1 MNQARELL
9 MGKHELSLEMIKN
22 LGIGIDIIEV
32 SRFRK
37 KKYEENKNF
46 YKKIFVKSEINYC
59 LKFKNSAERF
69 AGKFAIK
76 EAVIKSIDKKIRFSE
91 IETSH
96 LKSKPIVRIKKSRE
110 KYNFIA
116 SLSHENDFAIAV
128 VISERIK

>member
-1 MNQARELL
+1 MTE
-9 MGKHELSLEMIKN
+9 KHELSLEMINN

-37 KKYEENKNF
+37 KQYEENKNF

-69 AGKFAIK
+69 AGKFALK
-76 EAVIKSIDKKIRFSE
+76 EALIKSIDKKIRFSE

-128 VISERIK
+128 VISEKIK

>member
-1 MNQARELL
+1 ME
-9 MGKHELSLEMIKN
+9 KHELSLEMIKN

-32 SRFRK
+32 SRFRR
-37 KKYEENKNF
+37 KKYEENRNF

-76 EAVIKSIDKKIRFSE
+76 EAVIKSISGKIGFLD

-116 SLSHENDFAIAV
+116 SLSHENDFAVAV

>member
-1 MNQARELL
+1 MTE
-9 MGKHELSLEMIKN
+9 KHELSLEMIKN

-59 LKFKNSAERF
+59 LKFKNSDERF
-69 AGKFAIK
+69 AGKFALK
-76 EAVIKSIDKKIRFSE
+76 EALIKSIDRKIRFSE

-96 LKSKPIVRIKKSRE
+96 LKSKPIVRIKKSQE

>member
-1 MNQARELL
+1 MNQIRELL
-9 MGKHELSLEMIKN
+9 TEKHKLSLEMIKN

-69 AGKFAIK
+69 AGKFALK
-76 EAVIKSIDKKIRFSE
+76 EALIKSIDRKIRFSE

-96 LKSKPIVRIKKSRE
+96 LKSKPIVRIKKSRG
-110 KYNFIA
+110 KYNFLA

-128 VISERIK
+128 VISERIN

>member
-1 MNQARELL
+1 MTEKRA
-9 MGKHELSLEMIKN
+9 LSLEMIKN

-69 AGKFAIK
+69 AGKFALK
-76 EAVIKSIDKKIRFSE
+76 EALIKSIDKKIRFSE

-116 SLSHENDFAIAV
+116 SLSHENDFAVAV

>member
-1 MNQARELL
+1 MNQIRELL
-9 MGKHELSLEMIKN
+9 TEKHKLSLEMIKN

-69 AGKFAIK
+69 AGKFALK
-76 EAVIKSIDKKIRFSE
+76 EALIKSIDRKIRFSE

-110 KYNFIA
+110 KYNFLA

-128 VISERIK
+128 VISEKIK

>member
-1 MNQARELL
+1 
-9 MGKHELSLEMIKN
+9 MIEN
-22 LGIGIDIIEV
+22 LGIGIDIVEV
-32 SRFRK
+32 SRFRR
-37 KKYEENKNF
+37 KKYGENRNF

-69 AGKFAIK
+69 AGKFALK
-76 EAVIKSIDKKIRFSE
+76 EALIKSIDRKIRFSE

>member
-1 MNQARELL
+1 MTE
-9 MGKHELSLEMIKN
+9 KHELSLEMIKN

-37 KKYEENKNF
+37 KQYEENKNF

-69 AGKFAIK
+69 AGKFALK
-76 EAVIKSIDKKIRFSE
+76 EALIKSIDKKIRFSE

-96 LKSKPIVRIKKSRE
+96 LKSKPIVRIKKFQE

-116 SLSHENDFAIAV
+116 SLSHENDFAVAV

>member
-1 MNQARELL
+1 MTE
-9 MGKHELSLEMIKN
+9 KHELSLEMIKN

-37 KKYEENKNF
+37 KQYEENKNF

-69 AGKFAIK
+69 AGKFALK
-76 EAVIKSIDKKIRFSE
+76 EALIKSIDKKIRFSE

-116 SLSHENDFAIAV
+116 SLSHENDFAVAV

>member
-1 MNQARELL
+1 
-9 MGKHELSLEMIKN
+9 MIKN

-37 KKYEENKNF
+37 KQYEENKNF

-69 AGKFAIK
+69 AGKFALK
-76 EAVIKSIDKKIRFSE
+76 EALIKSIDRKIRFSE

>member
-1 MNQARELL
+1 MTE
-9 MGKHELSLEMIKN
+9 KHALSLEMIKN

-37 KKYEENKNF
+37 KQYEENKNF

-69 AGKFAIK
+69 AGKFALK
-76 EAVIKSIDKKIRFSE
+76 EALIKSIDKKIRFSE

-116 SLSHENDFAIAV
+116 SLSHENDFAVAV
-128 VISERIK
+128 VISEKIK

>member
-1 MNQARELL
+1 LTE
-9 MGKHELSLEMIKN
+9 KHELSLEMIKN

-69 AGKFAIK
+69 AGKFALK
-76 EAVIKSIDKKIRFSE
+76 EALIKSIDRKIRFSE
-91 IETSH
+91 IETYH
-96 LKSKPIVRIKKSRE
+96 LKSKPIVRIKKSQE

>member
-1 MNQARELL
+1 MTE
-9 MGKHELSLEMIKN
+9 KHALSLEMIKN
-22 LGIGIDIIEV
+22 LGIGFDIIEV

-59 LKFKNSAERF
+59 LNFKNSAERF
-69 AGKFAIK
+69 AGKFALK
-76 EAVIKSIDKKIRFSE
+76 EALIKSIDRKIRFSE

-128 VISERIK
+128 VISEKIK

>member
-1 MNQARELL
+1 
-9 MGKHELSLEMIKN
+9 MIEN
-22 LGIGIDIIEV
+22 LVIGIDIIEV
-32 SRFRK
+32 SRFK
-37 KKYEENKNF
+37 IKKYEENKNF

-69 AGKFAIK
+69 AGKFALK
-76 EAVIKSIDKKIRFSE
+76 EALIKSIDRKIRFSE

-116 SLSHENDFAIAV
+116 SLSHENDFAVAV

>member
-1 MNQARELL
+1 
-9 MGKHELSLEMIKN
+9 MIEN

-32 SRFRK
+32 SRFRR

-69 AGKFAIK
+69 AGKFALK
-76 EAVIKSIDKKIRFSE
+76 EALIKSIDKKIRFSE

-96 LKSKPIVRIKKSRE
+96 LKSKPIVRIKKFQE

-116 SLSHENDFAIAV
+116 SLSHENNFAIAV

>member
-1 MNQARELL
+1 MTE
-9 MGKHELSLEMIKN
+9 KHELSLEMIKN

-37 KKYEENKNF
+37 KQYEENKNF

-59 LKFKNSAERF
+59 IKFKNSAERF

-76 EAVIKSIDKKIRFSE
+76 EAMIKSISEKIGFLD

-96 LKSKPIVRIKKSRE
+96 LKSKPIVKIKKSQE

-116 SLSHENDFAIAV
+116 SISHENDFAVAV

>member
-1 MNQARELL
+1 MTE
-9 MGKHELSLEMIKN
+9 KHELSLEMIKN

-69 AGKFAIK
+69 AGKFALK
-76 EAVIKSIDKKIRFSE
+76 EALIKSIDRKIRFSE
-91 IETSH
+91 IETYH
-96 LKSKPIVRIKKSRE
+96 LKSKPIVRIKKSQE

>member
-1 MNQARELL
+1 MTE
-9 MGKHELSLEMIKN
+9 KHELSLEMIKN

-69 AGKFAIK
+69 AGKFALK
-76 EAVIKSIDKKIRFSE
+76 EALIKSIDRKIRFSE

-96 LKSKPIVRIKKSRE
+96 LKSKPIVRIKKSRG

-128 VISERIK
+128 VISERIN

>member
-1 MNQARELL
+1 
-9 MGKHELSLEMIKN
+9 MIKN

-37 KKYEENKNF
+37 KQYEENKNF

-69 AGKFAIK
+69 AGKFALK
-76 EAVIKSIDKKIRFSE
+76 EALIKSIDRKIRFSE

-116 SLSHENDFAIAV
+116 SLSHENDFAVAV
-128 VISERIK
+128 VISEIIK

>member
-1 MNQARELL
+1 LTE
-9 MGKHELSLEMIKN
+9 KHELSLEMIKN

-32 SRFRK
+32 SRFRR
-37 KKYEENKNF
+37 KKYEENRNF
-46 YKKIFVKSEINYC
+46 YKKIFVKSEIDYC

-69 AGKFAIK
+69 AGKFALK
-76 EAVIKSIDKKIRFSE
+76 EALIKSIDRKIRFSE

-116 SLSHENDFAIAV
+116 SLSHENDFAVAV